1 MRLCYDVLTIK
12 NEWDVKMKILT
23 AVGTAI
29 LGATLLSG
37 SASSANFKFI
47 ASASYFQDFSVR
59 QIVAGASKNFA
70 KVVDY
75 TTAPIGYINFCSHGE
90 QECRFNTGKAE
101 RVSLQ
106 PEQLE
111 QLNQV
116 NTYVN
121 TKIKPVSDAET
132 YGVPDHWSYP
142 VSSGDCED
150 YVLLK
155 KRYLQGL
162 GFSPEQLLITVVLDE
177 NGAGHAILTVMTDK
191 GDLILDNRRNQ
202 ILNWNKTGYKFLKRQ
217 SQADAS
223 VWVSLRQNS
232 PQVLVSSQSN

>member
-1 MRLCYDVLTIK
+1 MWLCYDDPTIK
-12 NEWDVKMKILT
+12 NEWDVKMKFLT

-37 SASSANFKFI
+37 SALSAKI
-47 ASASYFQDFSVR
+47 QSITPPSAKPETATS
-59 QIVAGASKNFA
+59 AFA
-70 KVVDY
+70 KVFDY
-75 TTAPIGYINFCSHGE
+75 TTAPIGYINFCARGE

-101 RVSLQ
+101 RVAMSA
-106 PEQLE
+106 EKID

-121 TKIKPVSDAET
+121 TKIKPTSDVEL
-132 YGVPDHWSYP
+132 YGVPDYWTYP
-142 VSSGDCED
+142 ITAGDCED

-162 GFSPEQLLITVVLDE
+162 GFSPDELLITVVLDE
-177 NGAGHAILTVMTDK
+177 NGAGHAILTVMTDQS
-191 GDLILDNRRNQ
+191 DMILDNRRNQ
-202 ILNWNKTGYKFLKRQ
+202 ILKWNQTGYKFLKRQ
-217 SQADAS
+217 SQVEAT
-223 VWVSLRQNS
+223 VWVSLQQNS

>member
-1 MRLCYDVLTIK
+1 
-12 NEWDVKMKILT
+12 MKFIT

-37 SASSANFKFI
+37 SALSAKI
-47 ASASYFQDFSVR
+47 QSITPPSLKHDTTGSV
-59 QIVAGASKNFA
+59 FA
-70 KVVDY
+70 KIFEN
-75 TTAPIGYINFCSHGE
+75 TTAPIGYINFCARGE
-90 QECRFNTGKAE
+90 QECQFKAGKVE
-101 RVSLQ
+101 RIALGT
-106 PEQLE
+106 EQID

-121 TKIKPVSDAET
+121 TKIKPISDVEL
-132 YGVPDHWSYP
+132 YGVPDYWTYP
-142 VSSGDCED
+142 INAGDCED

-162 GFSPEQLLITVVLDE
+162 GYSADELLITVVLDE
-177 NGAGHAILTVMTDK
+177 NGAGHAILTVMTDQ
-191 GDLILDNRRNQ
+191 GDMILDNRRNE

-217 SQADAS
+217 SQADAT
-223 VWVSLRQNS
+223 VWVSLQQNS

>member
-1 MRLCYDVLTIK
+1 
-12 NEWDVKMKILT
+12 MKFIT

-29 LGATLLSG
+29 LGATLASG
-37 SASSANFKFI
+37 AALSANLKFI
-47 ASASYFQDFSVR
+47 ASASYFEDASARKVVF
-59 QIVAGASKNFA
+59 VANKNFA
-70 KVVDY
+70 KVFDY
-75 TTAPIGYINFCSHGE
+75 TTAPIGYMNFCAHGE
-90 QECRFNTGKAE
+90 KECQFKTDKPQRATLN
-101 RVSLQ
+101 L
-106 PEQLE
+106 EQLE

-121 TKIKPVSDAET
+121 TKIKPVSDAQT
-132 YGVPDHWSYP
+132 FGVPDLWAYP
-142 VSSGDCED
+142 ISSGDCED

-162 GFSPEQLLITVVLDE
+162 GFSADQLLITVVLDE
-177 NGAGHAILTVMTDK
+177 NGAGHAILTVLTDQ
-191 GDLILDNRRNQ
+191 GDLILDNRRNE
-202 ILNWNKTGYKFLKRQ
+202 ILKWNKTGYTFLKRQ

>member
-37 SASSANFKFI
+37 SALSANLKFTT
-47 ASASYFQDFSVR
+47 STSYFEDIATR
-59 QIVAGASKNFA
+59 NVAFVASKNFA
-70 KVVDY
+70 KVFDY
-75 TTAPIGYINFCSHGE
+75 TTAPIGYINFCSHG
-90 QECRFNTGKAE
+90 QAECQFRSDKTE
-101 RVSLQ
+101 RVALR

-121 TKIKPVSDAET
+121 TKIKPVSDAVT
-132 YGVPDHWSYP
+132 YGVPDYWSYP

-162 GFSPEQLLITVVLDE
+162 GFSPAQLLITVVLDE

-191 GDLILDNRRNQ
+191 ADLILDNRRNE
-202 ILNWNKTGYKFLKRQ
+202 ILSWNKTGYKFLKRQ

-232 PQVLVSSQSN
+232 PQVMVSSQSN

>member
-1 MRLCYDVLTIK
+1 MWLCYDDPTIK
-12 NEWDVKMKILT
+12 NEWDVKMKFLT

-37 SASSANFKFI
+37 SALSAKI
-47 ASASYFQDFSVR
+47 QSITPPSAKPETATS
-59 QIVAGASKNFA
+59 AFA
-70 KVVDY
+70 KVFDY
-75 TTAPIGYINFCSHGE
+75 TTAPIGYINFCARGE

-101 RVSLQ
+101 RVAMSA
-106 PEQLE
+106 EKID

-121 TKIKPVSDAET
+121 TKIKPTSDLEL
-132 YGVPDHWSYP
+132 YGVPDYWTYP
-142 VSSGDCED
+142 ITAGDCED

-162 GFSPEQLLITVVLDE
+162 GFSPDELLITVVLDE
-177 NGAGHAILTVMTDK
+177 NGAGHAILTVMTDQ
-191 GDLILDNRRNQ
+191 GDMILDNRRNQ
-202 ILNWNKTGYKFLKRQ
+202 ILKWNQTGYKFLKRQ
-217 SQADAS
+217 SQVDAT
-223 VWVSLRQNS
+223 VWVSLQQNS

>member
-1 MRLCYDVLTIK
+1 
-12 NEWDVKMKILT
+12 MKFLT

-37 SASSANFKFI
+37 SALSAKI
-47 ASASYFQDFSVR
+47 QSITPPSAKPETATS
-59 QIVAGASKNFA
+59 AFA
-70 KVVDY
+70 KVFDY
-75 TTAPIGYINFCSHGE
+75 TTAPIGYINFCARGE

-101 RVSLQ
+101 RVAMSA
-106 PEQLE
+106 EKID

-121 TKIKPVSDAET
+121 TKIKPTSDVEL
-132 YGVPDHWSYP
+132 YGVPDYWTYP
-142 VSSGDCED
+142 ITAGDCED

-162 GFSPEQLLITVVLDE
+162 GFSPDELLITVVLDE
-177 NGAGHAILTVMTDK
+177 NGAGHAILTVMTDQS
-191 GDLILDNRRNQ
+191 DMILDNRRNQ
-202 ILNWNKTGYKFLKRQ
+202 ILKWNQTGYKFLKRQ
-217 SQADAS
+217 SQVEAT
-223 VWVSLRQNS
+223 VWVSLQQNS